1 MKPNKQTK
9 KENNSNKKLSP
20 YAQIPELK
28 QNNMKNRNSFSPLS
42 MQINFIVTTT
52 NENDIE
58 ELPKNSKEWL
68 SLSLSNSEKTK
79 TEMN

>member
-1 MKPNKQTK
+1 MK
-9 KENNSNKKLSP
+9 
-20 YAQIPELK
+20 
-28 QNNMKNRNSFSPLS
+28 
-42 MQINFIVTTT
+42 INFTVITA